1 MRISYSFKQVIEGN
15 DVKNVFQC
23 PKGTKD
29 VLPEEQVYWQHIEAV
44 IRKVVRLYG
53 YEKLDLPIF
62 EETALFQRGVGEG
75 TDIVEK
81 EMYTFQD
88 KGGTF
93 LTLRPEFTASVVR
106 AYIQQGMSS
115 LPRPVKVWS
124 IGPVFRYER
133 PQAGRYRQF
142 HQFNVEAFG
151 EEDPALDFEIMQVAW
166 HLYDMLGFRNLSFQ
180 LNSIG
185 CPICKPAYLK
195 RLVDYY
201 RSRET
206 GICDD
211 CRKRLNKN
219 PLRLLDCKTES
230 CRPFIASA
238 PPMYEHLCPECNGH
252 FNTLRSYLD
261 TLKKTYT
268 LNHTLVRGLDYYTK
282 TVFEVWAEGI
292 GAQNAVCGGGRYDGL
307 VEILG
312 GASTP
317 GVGFASGL
325 ERIVLALQQQKG
337 SVPPPSPPLAYV
349 SYHGPAA
356 EKKAVELLAGLREKG
371 IEAIMGF
378 GARSLKAQLREA
390 DRRKAVFAVL
400 LGDLEMARGET
411 LVKKMDG
418 GMQENVRWDDLASV
432 LMKARIP

>member
-1 MRISYSFKQVIEGN
+1 MTRTE
-15 DVKNVFQC
+15 FQC

-29 VLPEEQVYWQHIEAV
+29 VLPGEQVYWQHVEAV

-53 YEKLDLPIF
+53 YERLDLPIF

-106 AYIQQGMSS
+106 SYIQHGMSS
-115 LPRPVKVWS
+115 LSRPVKVWS

-151 EEDPALDFEIMQVAW
+151 EVDPALDFEIMQVAW
-166 HLYDMLGFRNLSFQ
+166 HLYGMLGFRNLSFQ

-185 CPICKPAYLK
+185 CPKCKPAYLK

-206 GICDD
+206 GICED
-211 CRKRLNKN
+211 CRKRLDKN
-219 PLRLLDCKTES
+219 PLRLLDCKSDS
-230 CRPFIASA
+230 CRPIIASA
-238 PPMYEHLCPECNGH
+238 PPIHEHLCSECAGH
-252 FNTLRSYLD
+252 FNTLRGYLD
-261 TLKKTYT
+261 GLKKPYT

-307 VEILG
+307 AEILG
-312 GASTP
+312 GAPTP

-325 ERIVLALQQQKG
+325 ERIVLTLQQQKG
-337 SVPPPSPPLAYV
+337 SVPPPSPPLAYL
-349 SYHGPAA
+349 SYQGPEA

-371 IEAIMGF
+371 VEAIMGF

-390 DRRKAVFAVL
+390 DRRKAVFTVL
-400 LGDLEMARGET
+400 LGDLEMARGEA
-411 LVKKMDG
+411 LVKKMEG
-418 GMQENVRWDDLASV
+418 GMQENVRWNDLVST
-432 LMKARIP
+432 LMKARTP